1 MKSSEN
7 YKRPQVVV
15 ALVAIVLAAA
25 IGVEGYYLYR
35 QSQKIEL
42 LTSEL
47 RDGSSLPAAA
57 IPSGTSGVDLAGP
70 VAAFQAS
77 VGDMIVHDESD
88 RYVVET
94 RIPDVDGSKIRVGLD
109 GRRLRI
115 SAEERQ
121 AMADIAD
128 STGEVEKEQ
137 FFATLEREVILPGP
151 VDDSGLTHDYAHGVL
166 TVTIPKSHV

>member
-1 MKSSEN
+1 MKNSEN
-7 YKRPQVVV
+7 FKRPRVVA

-35 QSQKIEL
+35 QSHEIER

-47 RDGSSLPAAA
+47 TGGSSLPPVA
-57 IPSGTSGVDLAGP
+57 IPSGMSGVDPAAP
-70 VAAFQAS
+70 VAAIEVS

-121 AMADIAD
+121 AMTDIAD
-128 STGEVEKEQ
+128 STGDVEKAQ

-151 VDDSGLTHDYAHGVL
+151 VDDSGLTHDYAQGVL